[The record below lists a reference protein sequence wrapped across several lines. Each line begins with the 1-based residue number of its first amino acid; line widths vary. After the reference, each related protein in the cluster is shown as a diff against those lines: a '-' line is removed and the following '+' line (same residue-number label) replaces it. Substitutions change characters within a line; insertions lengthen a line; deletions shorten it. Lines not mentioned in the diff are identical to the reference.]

1 MISILMPTR
10 QRPLNVFRLW
20 QSVLET
26 ADDVSNIEMI
36 LYIDEDDHSY
46 DDLEVPFIKVSG
58 ERIILSEMWNKCYE
72 KASGDILMH
81 CGDDIIFRTKGW
93 DTIVSNKFKE
103 YPDNIAFVYGNDGS
117 HFNGV
122 FGTHGFIH
130 RDWVEAVGYF
140 VPPYFVSDYNDT
152 WLNDVA
158 KMIGRHIHVDI
169 FTEHM
174 HYLFGKAVIDK
185 NTLDRLDRHN
195 QNGGVESLYNSL
207 EMQKKRLNDAE
218 KLEEKMLKNVG
229 E

>member
-1 MISILMPTR
+1 MPTR
-10 QRPLNVFRLW
+10 ERPLNIYRLW
-20 QSVLET
+20 QSILET

-46 DDLEVPFIKVSG
+46 DNLEVPFIKVSG

-117 HFNGV
+117 NFNGV

-130 RDWVEAVGYF
+130 KDWVEAIGYF

-169 FTEHM
+169 LTEHM

-195 QNGGVESLYNSL
+195 QNGGVASLYSSL
-207 EMQKKRLNDAE
+207 EMQKKRISDAE
-218 KLEEKMLKNVG
+218 KLKEKMLKNVG
-229 E
+229 N